1 MQGSPSQAGNALTIA
16 VLLWHFGFGFI
27 LADFFG
33 EYGTMVGHHGA
44 WSDTMVNVFEQ
55 VRVGAGKNSS
65 RSEFEQVRVR
75 AGTYLLEVWM

>member
-1 MQGSPSQAGNALTIA
+1 LQGSPSQAGNALTIA

-44 WSDTMVNVFEQ
+44 WSDTMVNV
-55 VRVGAGKNSS
+55 
-65 RSEFEQVRVR
+65 
-75 AGTYLLEVWM
+75 

>member
-1 MQGSPSQAGNALTIA
+1 MQGGPSQAGNALTIA

-44 WSDTMVNVFEQ
+44 WSDTMVNVL
-55 VRVGAGKNSS
+55 VRADKSSS
-65 RSEFEQVRVR
+65 R
-75 AGTYLLEVWM
+75 